1 MNTFSGLRASRKCPY
16 RGNDFVTDRMA
27 GLQQSFAGALAPVA

>member
-1 MNTFSGLRASRKCPY
+1 MNTFSGLPASNKCP
-16 RGNDFVTDRMA
+16 RSGNDFVTDCMM